1 MFPTFARVLAQ
12 IEAPT
17 QGADAV
23 QPDPAAPTGGDTSS
37 ATEPAATPQANETSP
52 DVDGQPSLIDGLGD
66 TAHEVKGLL
75 SGAVRGDWESIVALA
90 VQYLLPAIGLLLVL
104 VAAYFVARFLS
115 RLVSGPVSRRVDATL
130 GRFLGKLVF
139 NLVMIGAI
147 LGVLG
152 SVGVNV
158 AAFAAILAAAG
169 FAIGLAFQGTLSN
182 FASGIML
189 LVFRPF
195 KVGDAINA
203 AGITAK
209 VAEID
214 LFFTIFDTFDN
225 RRIIVPNADVF
236 SGTIENITHHPVR
249 RAEIKVGVD
258 YGCDL
263 DEARAALN
271 RAAESVPGVQQGEG
285 RGHQVMVM
293 EFGGSSID
301 WVVRAWFT
309 REDFWTDR
317 EQLIHAIKRE
327 LDAAGIGIPFPQ
339 MDVHLDRRRG

>member
-1 MFPTFARVLAQ
+1 MLPSFATVLAQ
-12 IEAPT
+12 SDPSAPDA
-17 QGADAV
+17 AD
-23 QPDPAAPTGGDTSS
+23 S
-37 ATEPAATPQANETSP
+37 ATSVPAGAEPSVSAGSEDVGET
-52 DVDGQPSLIDGLGD
+52 DPSVIGGLGE
-66 TAHEVKGLL
+66 TASEVKGLI
-75 SGAVRGDWESIVALA
+75 SGAVRGDWDALLALA
-90 VQYLLPAIGLLLVL
+90 VEYLLPALGLLLVL
-104 VAAYFVARFLS
+104 VVAYFVARFLS

-130 GRFLGKLVF
+130 GRFLGKLIF
-139 NLVMIGAI
+139 NLVMIGAV

-158 AAFAAILAAAG
+158 AAFAAVLAAAG

-182 FASGIML
+182 FAAGIML

-236 SGTIENITHHPVR
+236 SGTIENITHHPAR
-249 RAEIKVGVD
+249 RAEVKIGVA
-258 YGCDL
+258 YSCDL
-263 DEARAALN
+263 DAAREALN
-271 RAAESVPGVQQGEG
+271 RAAESVEGVQRGEG
-285 RGHQVMVM
+285 QGHQVMVM

-309 REDFWTDR
+309 KEDFWTHR

-339 MDVHLDRRRG
+339 MDVHLDRRRA